1 MSQQRPPVFL
11 ERQSY
16 RRRRLMDAARLLPV
30 FGAALFMVP
39 LLWSSGDDGEA
50 AVHTSTAMI
59 YLFGVWAV
67 LILCAAMFSKF
78 ARRWRNNDSPHS
90 QPMLRASQKTS
101 APGYRDADD
110 SARDQVN

>member
-39 LLWSSGDDGEA
+39 LLWSKGDDGA
-50 AVHTSTAMI
+50 PAVQTSTAMI
-59 YLFGVWAV
+59 YVFGVWAV
-67 LILCAAMFSKF
+67 LILCAAVFSKF
-78 ARRWRNNDSPHS
+78 ARRWRNNDSPHGPS
-90 QPMLRASQKTS
+90 SLKASTMIPRTGSSHPRAH
-101 APGYRDADD
+101 ADD
-110 SARDQVN
+110 DVG